1 MNDLLIIFIDYSR
14 ENLIFAAEKLG
25 KVTQTGVKH
34 LGKVT
39 QTGVK
44 HLGKVT
50 FV

>member
-1 MNDLLIIFIDYSR
+1 MKHLLIIFIDYSR

-39 QTGVK
+39 
-44 HLGKVT
+44 
-50 FV
+50 

>member
-1 MNDLLIIFIDYSR
+1 MIYSLFFIDYSR

-39 QTGVK
+39 
-44 HLGKVT
+44 
-50 FV
+50 

>member
-25 KVTQTGVKH
+25 KVTQTGVKY
-34 LGKVT
+34 
-39 QTGVK
+39 
-44 HLGKVT
+44 LGKVT

>member
-25 KVTQTGVKH
+25 KVTQTEVKH

-39 QTGVK
+39 
-44 HLGKVT
+44 
-50 FV
+50 

>member
-14 ENLIFAAEKLG
+14 EISIFAAEKLG

-39 QTGVK
+39 
-44 HLGKVT
+44 
-50 FV
+50 

>member
-25 KVTQTGVKH
+25 KVTHTEVKH

-39 QTGVK
+39 
-44 HLGKVT
+44 
-50 FV
+50 

>member
-14 ENLIFAAEKLG
+14 ENIIFAAEKLG
-25 KVTQTGVKH
+25 NVTQTGVKY

-39 QTGVK
+39 QMRTYY
-44 HLGKVT
+44 LGKVT

>member
-1 MNDLLIIFIDYSR
+1 MKHLLIIVMAYSR

-39 QTGVK
+39 
-44 HLGKVT
+44 
-50 FV
+50 

>member
-14 ENLIFAAEKLG
+14 ENLIFAVEKLG

-39 QTGVK
+39 
-44 HLGKVT
+44 
-50 FV
+50 

>member
-25 KVTQTGVKH
+25 KVTQNKAKH

-39 QTGVK
+39 
-44 HLGKVT
+44 
-50 FV
+50 

>member
-14 ENLIFAAEKLG
+14 EIRIFAAEKLG

-39 QTGVK
+39 
-44 HLGKVT
+44 
-50 FV
+50 

>member
-14 ENLIFAAEKLG
+14 EIRIFAAKKLG

-39 QTGVK
+39 
-44 HLGKVT
+44 
-50 FV
+50 